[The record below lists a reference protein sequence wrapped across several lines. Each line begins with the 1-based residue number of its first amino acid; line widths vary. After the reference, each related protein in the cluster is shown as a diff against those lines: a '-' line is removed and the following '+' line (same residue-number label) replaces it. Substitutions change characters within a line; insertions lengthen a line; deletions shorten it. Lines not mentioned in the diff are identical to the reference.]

1 MEKVGVAFLVAGY
14 SNYIYAA
21 NLDILDAQD
30 RNNTGQ
36 NFWRSIFYLSQKF
49 SFY

>member
-1 MEKVGVAFLVAGY
+1 MAGY

-36 NFWRSIFYLSQKF
+36 TSEEAFLFSQ
-49 SFY
+49 S